1 MLSMAAH
8 PLMCLLEMQV
18 RLPFFPR
25 AREMVVV
32 VDMACSGCEAAHA
45 SFFESQALTGSCLTL
60 FMIPSRIKVCK
71 RWSPTLSVIAGSQK
85 KLATLLIDVGPYL
98 R

>member
-25 AREMVVV
+25 AREMVV